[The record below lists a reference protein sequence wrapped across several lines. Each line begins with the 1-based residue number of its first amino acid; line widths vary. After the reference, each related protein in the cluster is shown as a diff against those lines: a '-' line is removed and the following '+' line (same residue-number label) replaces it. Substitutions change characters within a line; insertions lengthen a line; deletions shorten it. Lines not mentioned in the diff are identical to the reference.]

1 MALISCPECS
11 TSVSDK
17 AIACPKCGCP
27 IAKPTAS
34 ATSTERTTAPATTV
48 VTVSK
53 SRGVYII
60 LGLLFGVLGI
70 HDFYAGY
77 NGRGA
82 AKFCLLAFCFF
93 MDATTPGGFV
103 VTRLVAAIMAL
114 WTLFQLF
121 MTTSDRAG
129 NAMT

>member
-1 MALISCPECS
+1 MALISCPECA
-11 TSVSDK
+11 TSVSDR
-17 AIACPKCGCP
+17 ALACPKCGCP
-27 IAKPTAS
+27 IAKPS
-34 ATSTERTTAPATTV
+34 AVSADVPSPAPAQV

-82 AKFCLLAFCFF
+82 TKFVLVAFCFF
-93 MDATTPGGFV
+93 MDSTTPGGFII
-103 VTRLVAAIMAL
+103 TRLVAGIMAI
-114 WTLFQLF
+114 WTVFQLF
-121 MTTSDRAG
+121 ANRTDRAG

>member
-1 MALISCPECS
+1 MSLISCPECS

-27 IAKPTAS
+27 IAKPVTLS
-34 ATSTERTTAPATTV
+34 SGSPPTAPAGV

-82 AKFCLLAFCFF
+82 VKFVLVAFCFF
-93 MDATTPGGFV
+93 MDASTAGGFV
-103 VTRLVAAIMAL
+103 ITRLVAGIMAI
-114 WTLFQLF
+114 WTVIQLIAN
-121 MTTSDRAG
+121 TTDRAG